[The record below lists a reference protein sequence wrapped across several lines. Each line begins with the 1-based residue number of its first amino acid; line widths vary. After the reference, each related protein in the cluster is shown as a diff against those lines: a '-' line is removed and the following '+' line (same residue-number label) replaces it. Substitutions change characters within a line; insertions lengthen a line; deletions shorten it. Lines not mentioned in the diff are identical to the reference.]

1 MPLTDAATPRLSVV
15 IITLNVADRLTP
27 CLDSLRTLADEIV
40 VCDGGSTDNTR
51 ELAEARG
58 ARVVV
63 NRDWHGFGIQRQ
75 RAQNEARGEWILM
88 IDSDERLTP
97 GLRDEIQAALD
108 SGESDTAYTLP
119 RLSWVFGRY
128 IRHGGWWPDYVLRL
142 YRRDHGRYN
151 DALVHE
157 RVELTSG
164 IRVRKLT
171 QPLLHHTY
179 RDMHDYLVK
188 SAGYAAAWAQQ
199 RKAAGRKSSIGSG
212 LTHALSCFL
221 RMYAFRAGFL
231 DGRAGFLLALLSAH
245 STFVKYADLWLRDH
259 DHGPPQISLR
269 EATALGG
276 GPSKADSS

>member
-1 MPLTDAATPRLSVV
+1 MPLTDSAKPRLSAV
-15 IITLNVADRLTP
+15 IITLNVADRLAA
-27 CLDSLRTLADEIV
+27 CLDSLQGLADEVV

-58 ARVVV
+58 ARVIVER
-63 NRDWHGFGIQRQ
+63 NWRGFGIQRQ
-75 RAQNEARGEWILM
+75 RAQVEARGEWILM

-97 GLRDEIQAALD
+97 GLREEIHAALNANAP
-108 SGESDTAYTLP
+108 DTAYTLP

-128 IRHGGWWPDYVLRL
+128 IRHSGWWPDHVLRL
-142 YRRDHGRYN
+142 YRRKHGGYN

-157 RVELTSG
+157 WVELVNG

-179 RDMHDYLVK
+179 RDMHEYLVK

-199 RKAAGRKSSIGSG
+199 RKAAGRKASIASG

-221 RMYAFRAGFL
+221 RMY
-231 DGRAGFLLALLSAH
+231 
-245 STFVKYADLWLRDH
+245 VLRV
-259 DHGPPQISLR
+259 G
-269 EATALGG
+269 
-276 GPSKADSS
+276 